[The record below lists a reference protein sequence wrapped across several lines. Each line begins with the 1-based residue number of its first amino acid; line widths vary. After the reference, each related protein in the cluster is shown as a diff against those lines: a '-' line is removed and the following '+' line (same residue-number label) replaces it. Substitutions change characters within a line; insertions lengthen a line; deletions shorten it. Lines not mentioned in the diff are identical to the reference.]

1 MDHIPASGDA
11 VVGRIDPNSSIDNLG
26 DVRFNSAMA
35 EQIGIDRLTG
45 IIAFARAASLGSYTA
60 AARSL
65 SISPSAISK
74 SVQRL
79 EERLGVRLFNRTTRS
94 LTLTSEGLAL
104 HERALR
110 LLQQAE
116 EIEQAAAAT
125 RAEPAGLMKIT
136 APLPVGVHLIS
147 PHLPA
152 FRERYPK
159 VSIDLRLGDTFTD
172 LVEEGIDVA
181 IRVGQ
186 PVDSRLIARILAPNR
201 VCAFASPAYL
211 ERRGI
216 PTRPED
222 LDGHD
227 CVNFRYQSSGQSMR
241 WPFRTGERIQEI
253 LPNANIVVDNS
264 DAVVAILVNGGG
276 IGISAT
282 YIAGP
287 YVARGELV
295 PVLKTYW
302 MDRHHIT
309 ALWPESR
316 RGNPNV
322 KAFVAFLVELFP
334 DPTPWDT
341 AFALA

>member
-1 MDHIPASGDA
+1 
-11 VVGRIDPNSSIDNLG
+11 
-26 DVRFNSAMA
+26 MA

-79 EERLGVRLFNRTTRS
+79 EERLGVRLFSRTTRS

-186 PVDSRLIARILAPNR
+186 PVDSRLIARTLAPNR

-241 WPFRTGERIQEI
+241 WPFRTGERIQEV

-264 DAVVAILVNGGG
+264 DAVVAILVNDGG

-322 KAFVAFLVELFP
+322 RAFVAFLVELFP

>member
-1 MDHIPASGDA
+1 MGTEIVLISL
-11 VVGRIDPNSSIDNLG
+11 IDNRG
-26 DVRFNSAMA
+26 VVRFNSSMK

-45 IIAFARAASLGSYTA
+45 IIAFARVASLGSYTA

-65 SISPSAISK
+65 SISSSAISK

-79 EERLGVRLFNRTTRS
+79 EERLGVTLVSRTTRS
-94 LTLTSEGLAL
+94 LTLTPEGLLL

-110 LLQQAE
+110 LLREAE
-116 EIEQAAAAT
+116 EFEQIAAAT
-125 RAEPAGLMKIT
+125 RAEPSGLIKIT

-159 VSIDLRLGDTFTD
+159 VSIDLRLDDSFTD
-172 LVEEGIDVA
+172 LIEEGIDLA

-186 PVDSRLIARILAPNR
+186 PLDSGLIARRLAPNR

-211 ERRGI
+211 ERRGV
-216 PTRPED
+216 PNRPED
-222 LDGHD
+222 LDRHD
-227 CVNFRYQSSGQSMR
+227 CVNYRYQSSGQSMR
-241 WPFRTGERIQEI
+241 WPFRIGDRSQEI
-253 LPNANIVVDNS
+253 LPNASIIVDSS
-264 DAVVAILVNGGG
+264 DALVAALVNGGG

-295 PVLKTYW
+295 PVLKNYST
-302 MDRHHIT
+302 DRHHIT

-316 RGNPNV
+316 RGNPTV
-322 KAFVAFLVELFP
+322 KAFVAFLVDLFP
-334 DPTPWDT
+334 NPTSWDA
-341 AFALA
+341 AFALP

>member
-1 MDHIPASGDA
+1 
-11 VVGRIDPNSSIDNLG
+11 
-26 DVRFNSAMA
+26 MA

-79 EERLGVRLFNRTTRS
+79 EERLGVRLFSRTTRS
-94 LTLTSEGLAL
+94 LTLTPEGLAL

-211 ERRGI
+211 DRRGI

-253 LPNANIVVDNS
+253 LPNAGIVVDNS

-322 KAFVAFLVELFP
+322 RAFVAFLVELFP

>member
-1 MDHIPASGDA
+1 
-11 VVGRIDPNSSIDNLG
+11 
-26 DVRFNSAMA
+26 MA

-79 EERLGVRLFNRTTRS
+79 EERLGVRLFSRTTRS
-94 LTLTSEGLAL
+94 LTLPPEGLAL

-253 LPNANIVVDNS
+253 LPNAGIVVDNS

-322 KAFVAFLVELFP
+322 RAFVAFLVELFP